1 MFARLHQR
9 SVIMDHNNEQ
19 VKYIFIILGN
29 QTQTIWASN
38 LFSLLGKIVG
48 DNTLYN
54 DLFQART
61 KDDIIQSLE
70 NMAVRIQ
77 LPVLISLDNYVIEKA

>member
-1 MFARLHQR
+1 
-9 SVIMDHNNEQ
+9 MDHNNEQ

-77 LPVLISLDNYVIEKA
+77 LPVLSSIVYWSIEEA

>member
-1 MFARLHQR
+1 
-9 SVIMDHNNEQ
+9 MDHNNEQ

-29 QTQTIWASN
+29 QTQTIWPSN

-77 LPVLISLDNYVIEKA
+77 LPVLSSIIY